1 MQSRRNERN
10 DGTMSKVFGEGVA
23 VYTKDSV
30 NTTNDD
36 KKKQAVID
44 EWTDKLAQNMAEH
57 THMVMLDDGTVL
69 FDTRQRRG
77 GHNRQT
83 IELLNAE
90 GYIVKVFDSIAD
102 AAKYFGVGTD
112 KILRQVKGVS
122 KTPLVPGC
130 KFRRRETEKERKARE
145 KATEKA
151 NKKRIK
157 TIAKKNKTRRKTD
170 GHNGKNK
177 K

>member
-1 MQSRRNERN
+1 M
-10 DGTMSKVFGEGVA
+10 
-23 VYTKDSV
+23 YTKDSV
-30 NTTNDD
+30 TTTDD
-36 KKKQAVID
+36 DERKQAIVD
-44 EWTDKLAQNMAEH
+44 DWTDKLAQNMAGH

-112 KILRQVKGVS
+112 KIGRQINGIS
-122 KTPLVPGC
+122 KAPLMPGYTL
-130 KFRRRETEKERKARE
+130 RRRETEMERKARE
-145 KATEKA
+145 KATDMA

-157 TIAKKNKTRRKTD
+157 TIAKKNKKRHPKS
-170 GHNGKNK
+170 GGNNK
-177 K
+177 

>member
-1 MQSRRNERN
+1 MQSRRNGRN

-77 GHNRQT
+77 GHNKQT
-83 IELLNAE
+83 IEVVNSD
-90 GYIVKVFDSIAD
+90 GYVVKVFNSIAE
-102 AAKYFGVGTD
+102 AAKYYGVGTD
-112 KILRQVKGVS
+112 KIGRQIKGIS
-122 KTPLVPGC
+122 QTPLVPGC

-157 TIAKKNKTRRKTD
+157 TIAKKNKKRHPKSA
-170 GHNGKNK
+170 GNNK

>member
-1 MQSRRNERN
+1 
-10 DGTMSKVFGEGVA
+10 MSKVFGEGVA

-30 NTTNDD
+30 TTTNDD

-44 EWTDKLAQNMAEH
+44 EWTDKLARNMAEH

-83 IELLNAE
+83 IELVNAE

-157 TIAKKNKTRRKTD
+157 TIAKKNKKRHPKSA
-170 GHNGKNK
+170 GNNK